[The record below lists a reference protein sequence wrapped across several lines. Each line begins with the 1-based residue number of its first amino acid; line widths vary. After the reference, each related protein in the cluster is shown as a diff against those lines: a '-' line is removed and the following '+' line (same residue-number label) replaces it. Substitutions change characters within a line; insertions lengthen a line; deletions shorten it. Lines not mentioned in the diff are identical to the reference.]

1 MELWDLYTEDREKT
15 GLTHPRGEKMPKG
28 YCRLSVHIC
37 IFNEK
42 HEMLIQQRQPFKES
56 WSGMWD
62 LTVGGSAVAGE
73 DSRTAAHRELM
84 EEIGLAHDFS
94 HDRPALTWHYS
105 TGFDDI
111 YILHAEPDLASL
123 TLQEEEVQ
131 AVRWADEAEICRLIR
146 EGQFIAYPEC
156 LIGTLFFLRD
166 HRGMH
171 EKSDSTVRQPRPGTE
186 K

>member
-1 MELWDLYTEDREKT
+1 MELWDLYTEDRQKT
-15 GLTHPRGEKMPKG
+15 GLTLPRGEKMPKG
-28 YCRLSVHIC
+28 AYHLTVHIC
-37 IFNEK
+37 VFNEK
-42 HEMLIQQRQPFKES
+42 GEMLIQQRQPFKES

-73 DSRTAAHRELM
+73 DSRTAAHRELA
-84 EEIGLAHDFS
+84 EEIGYDHDFS
-94 HDRPALTWHYS
+94 DDRPALTWHYR

-111 YILHAEPDLASL
+111 YILHAEPDPASL

-171 EKSDSTVRQPRPGTE
+171 EKADTTVCRP
-186 K
+186 KK